1 MTLYRTRARTVHAE
15 QFNPDVEPYPFGI
28 SSPFDS
34 HRGKVFLFGN
44 GNHYEIVLPGDW
56 VIEDDGERRI
66 VRREVFAA
74 LYEGVDV

>member
-15 QFNPDVEPYPFGI
+15 QFNPDVKPYPDGI
-28 SSPFDS
+28 YAIHSTDNAY
-34 HRGKVFLFGN
+34 VFTDGN
-44 GNHYEIVLPGDW
+44 RNTQIIVPGDW
-56 VIEDDGERRI
+56 VLDDEGERRI